1 MRPALLVLISCGFA
15 ISAAARLGAQ
25 EGTVSP
31 EVEALYEHAR
41 AAQAADKPAVAV
53 ADYRRILKLAP
64 GLAQAYNNLG
74 RLLYNLERYE
84 EATTVLKGGLAIA
97 PGMHGAEVMLGASYL
112 ELGQPANSISPLEA
126 GVQAMPNDR
135 FARVTLA
142 HALIAADHP
151 SEAVPQLEA
160 VLKADPRDQE
170 AWYILGKL
178 HLQLSQQELSQVQ
191 TIDPNS
197 PLAHELAGEVME
209 SMENTPGAI
218 AEYKQALAAKPED
231 LGAMEHLASVYWRT
245 GDWPQARDGY
255 QALLK
260 RQPGNSLAHWRLSN
274 ALYELGDATADAMHE
289 INLALDRP
297 YPPPGARRAG
307 TPPAAQWQPDG
318 RAHRSQ
324 DRGKAAPDEPSVQR
338 LLAQAYRTL
347 GDRAKA
353 EQANLRFQ
361 QLDSE
366 QHAAKERHAASVV
379 QANRWMIAEIFA
391 GASFPE
397 TKGRSFEPLQPACME
412 GSGRRR

>member
-1 MRPALLVLISCGFA
+1 MRPALLLLISCGLA
-15 ISAAARLGAQ
+15 LSAAARLGAQ
-25 EGTVSP
+25 EETISP
-31 EVEALYEHAR
+31 EVQALYEHAR
-41 AAQAADKPAVAV
+41 AAQAANTPEVAI

-64 GLAQAYNNLG
+64 SLAQAYNNLG

-84 EATTVLKGGLAIA
+84 EAIAILKRGLAIA

-112 ELGQPANSISPLEA
+112 ELGQPANAISPLAA

-142 HALIAADHP
+142 HALIGAERP
-151 SEAVPQLEA
+151 GEAVPQLEA

-218 AEYKQALAAKPED
+218 AEYKQALAARPED
-231 LGAMEHLASVYWRT
+231 IGAMEHLAGVYWRT
-245 GDWPQARDGY
+245 GDWARARDGY
-255 QALLK
+255 QALLR
-260 RQPGNSLAHWRLSN
+260 RQPGNCLAHWRLSN
-274 ALYELGDATADAMHE
+274 ALDELGDSTVDAMHE
-289 INLALDRP
+289 ISLALDRCP
-297 YPPPGARRAG
+297 TLPQAHAERARLLLRSG
-307 TPPAAQWQPDG
+307 NPADALTDLKIAE
-318 RAHRSQ
+318 R
-324 DRGKAAPDEPSVQR
+324 AAPDEPSVQR
-338 LLAQAYRTL
+338 LLAQAYRTI

-361 QLDSE
+361 QLDRE

-379 QANRWMIAEIFA
+379 QANR
-391 GASFPE
+391 
-397 TKGRSFEPLQPACME
+397 
-412 GSGRRR
+412 